1 MGTMT
6 AARPLPVLWLRV
18 QELLLLL
25 RRIAV
30 VILR

>member
-18 QELLLLL
+18 QELLLL